1 MSVTTEKIAPTKFK
15 LTIKAN
21 SGDLV
26 KFKDTSVNKL
36 GKNVKVPGFRVG
48 KAPAYLTEK
57 YISENELQNEFLNLA
72 ISNLYDQTLLDK
84 QIRAVGQPEI
94 SVTKFVPFTTLEFI
108 AQTDA
113 IEIVKVGG
121 YKNLGLKVQ
130 TTHVTDK
137 ELNQVLDNLLLR
149 ASTKNKVT
157 RPIKIGDE
165 VSLELTAHKP
175 KSKIEYSTLSNK
187 NIKLIIGQDSY
198 IKGLDVKLKG
208 LKTSHSKTFQLT
220 LAKDFADET
229 LKNKLVE
236 FKVKIN
242 EVNELTKPK
251 LDDKFA
257 KTVGPFNSIEEL
269 KKDIKAQLTFENQK
283 RAMEQFD
290 NLLLEKISNS
300 SEILIPSVLIDL
312 EIDRLEEDE
321 KRNIVYRGQTWQ
333 EHLKEENLSEEKHK
347 EKQKPIAE
355 NRVKI
360 GVILGVIANDEKIEV
375 TTGELNKRI
384 TELKANYKDEVMQEE
399 LKKPENI
406 RELRNRLMI
415 EKTIDKIRSLN
426 Q

>member
-137 ELNQVLDNLLLR
+137 ELNQALDNLLLR